1 MLRHIALAVLGTL
14 LFPFL
19 LAGEGKGK
27 MEKLALFLGGLIAIT
42 VAFPVFVAVSYME
55 LREKEKR
62 EKKDVPTESLLALS
76 PLGMTIFALLLG
88 RKR

>member
-42 VAFPVFVAVSYME
+42 VAFPVFVAVSFME

-62 EKKDVPTESLLALS
+62 EKEKKDVPTESLLALS
-76 PLGMTIFALLLG
+76 PLCG
-88 RKR
+88 